1 MTKMKIVCMLPVF
14 NNVDFIE
21 EVIEHL
27 LSQGLN
33 LVILDDGSTDGTFE
47 ICKKYSNRDD
57 VELLQV
63 IHKGWQNIKII
74 RTLYHMALLKS
85 PNWVIRS
92 DSDEVLESGMKDM
105 TLRDAI
111 IKVDSEGNNI
121 IQFDCFEFFLTDND
135 DKSTSKI
142 TDKIKYYSWQHD
154 FLYRAWKVSP
164 GISPELGWGHIPVF
178 PEYQKYK
185 IYPKKFVL
193 RHYRFRSI
201 KQVQDKIKSMI
212 SRTKDTTEGKLGIHI
227 RYNRIA
233 ERKNNSFILDHNK
246 LTKYNNDNKWNYE
259 RKFYPYIQKIPRT
272 KDEVFNPDGSLKMKI
287 LDIAELRLESKKV
300 NELRKK
306 LRKKLQN
313 QIEQNET
320 LKKKNLE
327 QMRKDLENS

>member
-47 ICKKYSNRDD
+47 ICKKYSKRFDI
-57 VELLQV
+57 ELLQ
-63 IHKGWQNIKII
+63 IKNTHWGNTKIVKI
-74 RTLYHMALLKS
+74 LYDMALLKS
-85 PNWVIRS
+85 PDWVIRT
-92 DSDEVLESGMKDM
+92 DADEILESGMKDV
-105 TLRDAI
+105 TLKDAI
-111 IKVDSEGNNI
+111 TRVDSEGYNL

-135 DKSTSKI
+135 DKSASKI
-142 TDKIKYYSWQHD
+142 TDKIKYYSCQFD

-201 KQVQDKIKSMI
+201 KQAQDKIKSMI

-227 RYNRIA
+227 RYDMIA

-287 LDIAELRLESKKV
+287 LDIAELRLKSKKV
-300 NELRKK
+300 NE